1 MKHLL
6 FFFGLILLSFW
17 DSTSKFDLQKKEL
30 IENESARWFT
40 MAEPKDFVFNV
51 VNDSTFT
58 MSSKFVHPILAKQV
72 RFTYTYSYTSSL
84 DSLKKNELSKQE
96 TLVEGTLN
104 RYVDRE

>member
-6 FFFGLILLSFW
+6 LFFGLILFSCG
-17 DSTSKFDLQKKEL
+17 DSTSKFDLQKKEM
-30 IENESARWFT
+30 IANESARWFT
-40 MAEPKDFVFNV
+40 MAEPKDFVFNL

-58 MSSKFVHPILAKQV
+58 MSSKFVHPILAKEV

-96 TLVEGTLN
+96 QLVEGTLN
-104 RYVDRE
+104 KYVDRE